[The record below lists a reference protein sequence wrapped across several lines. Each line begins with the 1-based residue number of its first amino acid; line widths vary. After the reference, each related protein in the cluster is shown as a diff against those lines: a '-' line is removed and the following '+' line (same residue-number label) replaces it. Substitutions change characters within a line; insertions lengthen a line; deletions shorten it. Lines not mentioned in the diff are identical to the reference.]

1 MIISTNDGV
10 CRKKQQYSP
19 IIEEFDDGAILLIES
34 SYPTMYIEDVIE
46 KIYNELKFRRYD
58 YVLFKW
64 KL

>member
-34 SYPTMYIEDVIE
+34 SYPTMYIEDVAMVNCNGKLILDTE
-46 KIYNELKFRRYD
+46 GSIFRH
-58 YVLFKW
+58 L
-64 KL
+64 

>member
-1 MIISTNDGV
+1 MIISANEGV

-19 IIEEFDDGAILLIES
+19 VIEDFDDGAILLIVCGYHS
-34 SYPTMYIEDVIE
+34 MYIEDVIE
-46 KIYNELKFRRYD
+46 NIYNELKFRRYD